1 MPKRTRRGTSA
12 GKNKPQPTPNSPTPA
27 PSSVNYTSYDNSLFP
42 PPPVSSHCP
51 RPITLATRKSTPALD
66 PKRSPPAS
74 IDWDALQWDF
84 AEILR
89 QSSMNLPSTL
99 NNHHQQHHHMQQRT
113 GHVLQSSK
121 SSGNI
126 LHQLHQ
132 SKSTGNVLHHSTVQG
147 PRVHFQLEPTHRM
160 PPSEPPPSQPQ
171 VLQMETVPKSP
182 LKSLSVSEMKT
193 VLADSSGNKSS
204 VVADSS
210 VGKLL
215 RLPSSVLP
223 GGLKRSKSLGAADMM
238 RQNPSSY
245 SVSKEAPDLGPFPSE
260 VHAAIRHAVEDP
272 NKLSARTLMELVRQ
286 IMDRVVSSVSYSLP
300 AAKLCITII
309 EKEHKETFLESLL
322 NTCRQWC
329 QERDKILKQGGGTT
343 RFCAFMQFLNE
354 MYCETDSLFFVL
366 TSVGRDFEQELP
378 NKLTQLIASVR
389 DTFLMVHN
397 VPSIKKTL
405 LQLIELRAARWQLSA
420 SAVMYYTTQQ

>member
-1 MPKRTRRGTSA
+1 MK
-12 GKNKPQPTPNSPTPA
+12 
-27 PSSVNYTSYDNSLFP
+27 
-42 PPPVSSHCP
+42 
-51 RPITLATRKSTPALD
+51 
-66 PKRSPPAS
+66 
-74 IDWDALQWDF
+74 
-84 AEILR
+84 
-89 QSSMNLPSTL
+89 SSMNLPSTL

-193 VLADSSGNKSS
+193 VLADSSGNKFQSS

-286 IMDRVVSSVSYSLP
+286 IMDRSCIQCVLLP
-300 AAKLCITII
+300 PCCQTVYHHNRGEINTGTTLSRLA
-309 EKEHKETFLESLL
+309 KEHKETFLESLL